1 MVGTG
6 KGGRAGP
13 YNRAE
18 EARMLRV
25 RRKMERERVTIEF
38 GGPTEEVGVGAFAAT
53 LFAYATVV
61 QEAARIINPRVTVD
75 VNVRAVRPGCVSVDV
90 DVVAGLIDALRNV
103 VGCIAPIAPDVVATA
118 AEFYRFRR
126 DVARGGGVREM
137 RQIGNGSVVVTT
149 GNGSNVTIS
158 CNTYNLYVNS
168 PKAGKAVGDTFS
180 SLEGDE
186 AVESLSIGAA
196 APGEVLVGRDDFG
209 PIAASPVGEG
219 ERTREAVETAATLSV
234 VKTNF
239 VMSADR
245 KWGFVNSA
253 GTSISASIAD
263 KGFLDALPS
272 LSFTMGTVMVVD
284 IKKVQSFDRR
294 LNMFIDKPDSYV
306 ITKVHDVI
314 PPNVTPEIPGFGE
327 AQAEGE

>member
-1 MVGTG
+1 MTV
-6 KGGRAGP
+6 AP

-38 GGPTEEVGVGAFAAT
+38 GGPTEEVGIGAFTAT
-53 LFAYATVV
+53 LFGYATVV
-61 QEAARIINPRVTVD
+61 QEAARLINPRVAVD

-90 DVVAGLIDALRNV
+90 DVVMGLMDALRNV
-103 VGCIAPIAPDVVATA
+103 VACMAPIAPDVVATA

-126 DVARGGGVREM
+126 DVARGGVKEI
-137 RQIGNGSVVVTT
+137 RQTGDGSVIVTA
-149 GNGSNVTIS
+149 GNGSNVTVG

-168 PKAGKAVGDTFS
+168 PKAGKAVGETFS
-180 SLEGDE
+180 SLDGDE
-186 AVESLSIGAA
+186 AVESLSIGAST
-196 APGEVLVGRDDFG
+196 PGEVLVGRDDFG
-209 PIAASPVGEG
+209 PIAASPVSEG
-219 ERTREAVETAATLSV
+219 ERTREAVEKAVSLSV

-253 GTSISASIAD
+253 GASISASIAD

-284 IKKVQSFDRR
+284 LKKVQAFDRR
-294 LNMFIDKPDSYV
+294 LNIFIDKADSYV

-314 PPNVTPEIPGFGE
+314 PPTVTPEIPGFGE
-327 AQAEGE
+327 AQV